1 MPTLHLASV
10 SRNREVCM
18 INGWDYLVSFLVG
31 GFICFLAQILV
42 IRTKITTARI
52 LVLFLIIGMILE
64 TFNIYAPFKEFAK
77 AGATVPIIG
86 FGASLARG
94 AILAVKKDGL
104 IGVFTGGLTAA
115 AGGIAMAIFAS
126 FIFALIFS
134 SKTKNRGIR

>member
-1 MPTLHLASV
+1 
-10 SRNREVCM
+10 M
-18 INGWDYLVSFLVG
+18 INILDYVISFLVG

-64 TFNIYAPFKEFAK
+64 VLNIYAPFREFAM
-77 AGATVPIIG
+77 AGASVPIIG
-86 FGASLARG
+86 FGATLARG
-94 AILAVKKDGL
+94 AITASQEYGL
-104 IGVFTGGLTAA
+104 IGVFTGGLTAS

-134 SKTKNRGIR
+134 SKTKRGGH

>member
-1 MPTLHLASV
+1 
-10 SRNREVCM
+10 M
-18 INGWDYLVSFLVG
+18 INIWDYVISFLVG

-64 TFNIYAPFKEFAK
+64 VFNIYAPFKEFAK

-86 FGASLARG
+86 FGANLARG
-94 AILAVKKDGL
+94 AIMASEEKGI
-104 IGVFTGGLTAA
+104 IGIFTGGLTAS

-134 SKTKNRGIR
+134 SKSKRGGH

>member
-1 MPTLHLASV
+1 
-10 SRNREVCM
+10 M
-18 INGWDYLVSFLVG
+18 INILDYVISFLVG

-64 TFNIYAPFKEFAK
+64 VLNIYTPFREFAK
-77 AGATVPIIG
+77 AGASVPIIG
-86 FGASLARG
+86 FGATLARG
-94 AILAVKKDGL
+94 AITASQEYGL
-104 IGVFTGGLTAA
+104 IGVFTGGLTAS

-134 SKTKNRGIR
+134 SKTKRGGH

>member
-1 MPTLHLASV
+1 
-10 SRNREVCM
+10 M
-18 INGWDYLVSFLVG
+18 INIWDYVISFLVG

-52 LVLFLIIGMILE
+52 LVLFLIIGMVLE
-64 TFNIYAPFKEFAK
+64 VFNVYAPFKEFAK

-94 AILAVKKDGL
+94 AIMAAKEQGILGA
-104 IGVFTGGLTAA
+104 FTGGLSVC
-115 AGGIAMAIFAS
+115 AGGISMAIFAS

-134 SKTKNRGIR
+134 SRTKKGGH

>member
-1 MPTLHLASV
+1 
-10 SRNREVCM
+10 M
-18 INGWDYLVSFLVG
+18 INIWDYIISFLVG

-64 TFNIYAPFKEFAK
+64 VLNIYAPFKEFAK
-77 AGATVPIIG
+77 AGASIPIIG
-86 FGASLARG
+86 FGANLARG
-94 AILAVKKDGL
+94 AIMAAKEQGL
-104 IGVFTGGLTAA
+104 LGVFTGGLTAS

-134 SKTKNRGIR
+134 SKTKRGGH

>member
-1 MPTLHLASV
+1 
-10 SRNREVCM
+10 M
-18 INGWDYLVSFLVG
+18 INIWDYVISFLVG

-64 TFNIYAPFKEFAK
+64 LFNIYAPFKEFTK

-94 AILAVKKDGL
+94 AIMAAKEDGI
-104 IGVFTGGLTAA
+104 IGIFTGGLTAS

-126 FIFALIFS
+126 FIFALIFN
-134 SKTKNRGIR
+134 SKTKRGGH